1 MAKLSRLKRL
11 QALDHAAFKFQRGIE
26 RETLRVDTT
35 GTLSQTPHPETLG
48 AALTHGS
55 ITTDY
60 SEALLEFITGVHT
73 NSDELIEELDS
84 LHRFTHSQI
93 KGEHFWAG
101 SMPSKLPEQEQI
113 PIAQYGSSHSGLMKT
128 YYRHGL
134 WHRYGRKMQT
144 IAGLHYNWSLPDAF
158 WTQWAK
164 SNGETDNLQDFKTK
178 EYFGLIRSF
187 RRHSWLLLYLFGAS
201 PAMDKSFL
209 DTKNDNLA
217 SLGDDTLFAPYAT
230 SLRMSDLGYSNRAQ
244 KELFVCFNSLESYAD
259 TLIKAIKTPYADY
272 EKIGTKTEAGYNQL
286 NTSILQIENEYYS
299 DIRPKR
305 VVGSG
310 ETPINGLRAR
320 GVEYIEVR
328 CLDINPFEP
337 LGINKSQMN
346 FIDLFLL
353 WCLVQDSPMIEPNEC
368 SLLRDNS
375 ERVALKG
382 RQPDL
387 GIYFNGEIEAIKPLS
402 ERLLDQIYQFAEL
415 IDEHEGCTR
424 YREACTEQLAKVRD
438 ENLTPSSKILS
449 RIKQNGSF
457 ASTLLEHSKALS
469 RYFTALNLPKEKQ
482 DAFTKMAEQS
492 WQEARDKEAADV
504 GDFDSFLKS
513 YFEQS

>member
-1 MAKLSRLKRL
+1 VVDISRLQRL
-11 QALDHAAFKFQRGIE
+11 QALDHDAFKFQRGIE
-26 RETLRVDTT
+26 RETLRVDNA
-35 GTLSQTPHPETLG
+35 GQLSQTPHPESLG
-48 AALTHGS
+48 SALTHGS

-60 SEALLEFITGVHT
+60 SESLLEFITGVHT

-84 LHRFTHSQI
+84 LHRFTHSQLN
-93 KGEHFWAG
+93 GEHFWAG
-101 SMPSKLPEQEQI
+101 SMPSRLPEQEQI
-113 PIAQYGSSHSGLMKT
+113 PIAQYGPSHSGRLKT

-144 IAGLHYNWSLPDAF
+144 IAGLHYNWSLPEAF
-158 WTQWAK
+158 WEQWFR
-164 SNGETDNLQDFKTK
+164 SNGETGDLQNFKTK

-209 DTKNDNLA
+209 DHSSEQLEPLDE
-217 SLGDDTLFAPYAT
+217 DTLYAPFAT

-259 TLIKAIKTPYADY
+259 TLMKAIKTPYPAY
-272 EKIGTKTEAGYNQL
+272 EKIGTKTDSGYNQL

-305 VVGSG
+305 VVASG
-310 ETPINGLRAR
+310 ETPIHGLRDR

-353 WCLVQDSPMIEPNEC
+353 WCLVQESPMIDPSEC

-375 ERVALKG
+375 ERVALMG
-382 RQPDL
+382 RKPDL
-387 GIYFNGEIEAIKPLS
+387 GIYYNGEIEPIKLLS
-402 ERLLDQIYQFAEL
+402 EKILEQIYQFAE
-415 IDEHEGCTR
+415 IVDEHENCTR
-424 YREACTEQLAKVRD
+424 YREACTEQLAKIKD
-438 ENLTPSSKILS
+438 DHLTPSAKILQK
-449 RIKQNGSF
+449 IQLKGSF
-457 ASTLLEHSKALS
+457 AQTMLERSEALS
-469 RYFTALNLPKEKQ
+469 HYFSALQLPEKKQ
-482 DAFTKMAEQS
+482 SEFEQLAEQS
-492 WQEARDKEAADV
+492 WQSAKQKEEDSE
-504 GDFDSFLKS
+504 GDFDTFLNN
-513 YFEQS
+513 YLHQ

>member
-1 MAKLSRLKRL
+1 VTDISRLERL
-11 QALDHAAFKFQRGIE
+11 QALDNDAFKFQRGIE
-26 RETLRVDTT
+26 RETLRVDGA
-35 GTLSQTPHPETLG
+35 GTISQAPHPETLG
-48 AALTHGS
+48 SALTHGS

-60 SEALLEFITGVHT
+60 SESLLEFITGVH
-73 NSDELIEELDS
+73 NDSDELIEELDS
-84 LHRFTHSQI
+84 LHRFTYSQL

-101 SMPSKLPEQEQI
+101 SMPSRLPEQEQI
-113 PIAQYGSSHSGLMKT
+113 PIAQFGPSHSGLMKT

-158 WTQWAK
+158 WEQWAK
-164 SNGETDNLQDFKTK
+164 SNGGSDNLQDFKTK

-187 RRHSWLLLYLFGAS
+187 RRHSWILLYLFGAS

-209 DTKNDNLA
+209 DDENDNLE
-217 SLGDDTLFAPYAT
+217 SLGEETLYAPFAT

-244 KELFVCFNSLESYAD
+244 KDLFVCFNSLESYAD
-259 TLIKAIKTPYADY
+259 TLVKAIKTPYPEY
-272 EKIGTKTEAGYNQL
+272 EKIGIKTATGYNQL
-286 NTSILQIENEYYS
+286 NDSILQIENEYYS

-310 ETPINGLRAR
+310 ETPIHGLRDR

-353 WCLVQDSPMIEPNEC
+353 WCIVQESPMIEPTEC

-375 ERVALKG
+375 ERVALMG
-382 RQPDL
+382 RKPDL
-387 GIYFNGEIEAIKPLS
+387 GIYFNGEIEPIKPLS
-402 ERLLDQIYQFAEL
+402 ERILKQIYQFAEVV
-415 IDEHEGCTR
+415 DEHEGCTR

-438 ENLTPSSKILS
+438 ENLTPSAKILQ
-449 RIKQNGSF
+449 KVQQNGSF
-457 ASTLLEHSKALS
+457 SATMLQRSEALS
-469 RYFTALNLPKEKQ
+469 RYFAALELPKEKH
-482 DAFTKMAEQS
+482 AEFTQLAEQS
-492 WQEARDKEAADV
+492 WLEAKQKEEESI
-504 GDFDSFLKS
+504 GDFDTFLEN
-513 YFEQS
+513 YFKQ